1 MKLTRVV
8 RHRLW
13 LVSLVTA
20 SALGC
25 GNDVLAERDAIVVI
39 PGTMVAPDAAP
50 PPEMDSDALIDG
62 TDSPAFDWYPCNGN
76 TDGYDAVVKKIEDRW
91 RVTSG
96 ETSVWIGAD
105 MITAVQEAYATLDQD
120 RDYKQSVLV
129 MGDGTIPAD
138 TRSLRIPSYT
148 VFNMCG
154 TINVVGKAPAGDWAA
169 IYVRP
174 GSHIDIPNIRITGTP
189 KYGMFFRSVSHL
201 HIGKAVLDLEPESG
215 LGIRIDNNP
224 PSEPDGRVNEI
235 VIDRVSVS
243 YSGGHGVE
251 TYGVDG
257 LTIGEFIGDHTA
269 NAGLLLNNSVNVQIG
284 SVVCNECAYLSTYA
298 AFRVANSNGKI
309 GDDWPA
315 GNVHV
320 GSVYARGGGR
330 GIFSVSASG
339 GLTIDTIDLGDH
351 DNTPIL
357 LQNAYNTTIAASSGT
372 VSSGDTAESLRIV
385 LSNASTNTGAGN
397 NYATSYNVTLQNL
410 TLRDGVYIE
419 EDYCDFEGQG
429 DRNNRVTNIT
439 GGTVDMCYE

>member
-1 MKLTRVV
+1 MNMKLRRAVC
-8 RHRLW
+8 HPLW
-13 LVSLVTA
+13 LVGLATA
-20 SALGC
+20 SVLGC
-25 GNDVLAERDAIVVI
+25 GNDVLAERDAMVVI
-39 PGTMVAPDAAP
+39 PDAMVEPHAALPPDT
-50 PPEMDSDALIDG
+50 DG
-62 TDSPAFDWYPCNGN
+62 DGLTDGDWYPCNGN
-76 TDGYDAVVKKIEDRW
+76 TDGYDAVVAKSEDTW

-96 ETSVWIGAD
+96 ETAVWTGAD

-138 TRSLRIPSYT
+138 TRSLRVPSYT

-154 TINVVGKAPAGDWAA
+154 TINVVGEAPAGDWAA

-189 KYGMFFRSVSHL
+189 KYGMFFRSVRHL
-201 HIGKAVLDLEPESG
+201 HIGRAILDLEPESG

-224 PSEPDGRVNEI
+224 VFEDDRVTDI

-251 TYGVDG
+251 TFGVDG

-269 NAGLLLNNSVNVQIG
+269 NAGLLLNNSVNIEVG

-397 NYATSYNVTLQNL
+397 NYATAYNVTLQNL
-410 TLRDGVYIE
+410 TLCDGVYIK

>member
-1 MKLTRVV
+1 M
-8 RHRLW
+8 
-13 LVSLVTA
+13 
-20 SALGC
+20 
-25 GNDVLAERDAIVVI
+25 
-39 PGTMVAPDAAP
+39 
-50 PPEMDSDALIDG
+50 
-62 TDSPAFDWYPCNGN
+62 
-76 TDGYDAVVKKIEDRW
+76 
-91 RVTSG
+91 
-96 ETSVWIGAD
+96 
-105 MITAVQEAYATLDQD
+105 
-120 RDYKQSVLV
+120 
-129 MGDGTIPAD
+129 
-138 TRSLRIPSYT
+138 
-148 VFNMCG
+148 
-154 TINVVGKAPAGDWAA
+154 
-169 IYVRP
+169 
-174 GSHIDIPNIRITGTP
+174 
-189 KYGMFFRSVSHL
+189 
-201 HIGKAVLDLEPESG
+201 
-215 LGIRIDNNP
+215 
-224 PSEPDGRVNEI
+224 
-235 VIDRVSVS
+235 
-243 YSGGHGVE
+243 
-251 TYGVDG
+251 DG

-309 GDDWPA
+309 GDAWPT

-385 LSNASTNTGAGN
+385 LSNASTNTGVGN

-410 TLRDGVYIE
+410 TLRDGVYIK